1 LAEAP
6 FDLGKGAAEGLASS
20 SRLGRHALRGL
31 AAILL
36 PGFYAWGATVG
47 FPAFSAKAGSPVAR
61 VAAAGALLALASGPW
76 VAQRWLLAGRA
87 IGVLGFAGFS
97 AAAWGALGEELRA
110 PRLDPVRSALGALA
124 WGLFALG
131 WGNFPSR
138 TRLPEDDPHALLA
151 SRLPPRARVALATQ
165 IGFGGLLAISVALPS
180 LAWRV
185 ERAGVALLAHALGL
199 AASVAL
205 LSVGSRVLFAPASAE
220 RERSS
225 PRLWSWLLG
234 LWLAVGA
241 LVWLI

>member
-6 FDLGKGAAEGLASS
+6 LDLGKGAEAGLAS

-36 PGFYAWGATVG
+36 PGFYAWGATVA
-47 FPAFSAKAGSPVAR
+47 FPAFSAKAGSVAR
-61 VAAAGALLALASGPW
+61 VADAGALLALASGPW

-97 AAAWGALGEELRA
+97 AAAWGALGDELRA

-151 SRLPPRARVALATQ
+151 SRLPPRARVARTTQ
-165 IGFGGLLAISVALPS
+165 IGFGALLAISVALPL

-185 ERAGVALLAHALGL
+185 DRAGVALLAHALGL
-199 AASVAL
+199 AASVAV

-234 LWLAVGA
+234 LWLAAGA